1 LDIPD
6 YENWTIF
13 SLTQFFYSVELV
25 EPSGPV
31 ELFEALIEALENL
44 GIEKKVDEE
53 KFNEYQV
60 DEEKLA
66 LKYTVIIKDEK
77 EDGSGDEKMEE
88 NEEELPFQ
96 VECSLDVS
104 VTVCKTKDGKYCL
117 DFIFIKGDRG
127 AFIKH
132 YKSLVEKD
140 ERSPLWPFNN
150 AKLCKKH

>member
-1 LDIPD
+1 MDIPD

-31 ELFEALIEALENL
+31 ELFEALIEALL
-44 GIEKKVDEE
+44 SIEQRVDEE
-53 KFNEYQV
+53 KLNEYQV

-66 LKYTVIIKDEK
+66 LKYTVIVKDVK

-117 DFIFIKGDRG
+117 DFILIKGDRG

-132 YKSLVEKD
+132 YKLLVEKD

>member
-1 LDIPD
+1 MDIPD

-66 LKYTVIIKDEK
+66 LKYTVTIKDEK

-96 VECSLDVS
+96 VERSFDVS

-127 AFIKH
+127 AFIEH
-132 YKSLVEKD
+132 YK
-140 ERSPLWPFNN
+140 
-150 AKLCKKH
+150 

>member
-1 LDIPD
+1 MDIPD

-66 LKYTVIIKDEK
+66 LKYTVTIKDEK

-96 VECSLDVS
+96 VECSFDVS
-104 VTVCKTKDGKYCL
+104 VTVCKTKDVKYCL

-127 AFIKH
+127 AFI
-132 YKSLVEKD
+132 
-140 ERSPLWPFNN
+140 
-150 AKLCKKH
+150 

>member
-1 LDIPD
+1 MDIPD

-66 LKYTVIIKDEK
+66 LKYTVIFKDEK

-96 VECSLDVS
+96 VECSFDVS
-104 VTVCKTKDGKYCL
+104 VTVCKTKDRKYCL

-127 AFIKH
+127 AFIEH
-132 YKSLVEKD
+132 YK
-140 ERSPLWPFNN
+140 
-150 AKLCKKH
+150 